1 MKKGFVLKKI
11 VFVPLFLFLL
21 AFAGWYVVVRM
32 PNVCVEDEKGKEL
45 FVPTGADFDSLLS
58 ILERDTV
65 LCHPTTF
72 RLLARRKRL
81 PTHVSPG
88 HYIIRRGMNNN
99 TLINMLRGGFQDAVR
114 VTLHNIRTVE
124 ELAGVVARQLEPDSA
139 AFLSVLKDSAFIAGF
154 GFDTATVIALF
165 LPDTYEFYWNTSPRR
180 FVRKMYREYM
190 RFWDEERRRKAV
202 ALNLNPVEVAT
213 LASIVQEEV
222 IHDDEM
228 PRVAGV
234 YLNRMRKGMRL
245 QADPTVK
252 FALREKGRKR
262 ILKKDLHID
271 SPYNTYRYA
280 GLPPG
285 PIRMPSKAAID
296 AVLNAEKHSY
306 IYFCAKDDF
315 SGYHNFARNLKEH
328 NRNARLY
335 RRALNKKRIY
345 R

>member
-1 MKKGFVLKKI
+1 MLKKI
-11 VFVPLFLFLL
+11 IYVLLFLSFL
-21 AFAGWYVVVRM
+21 AVAAWYAVVRM
-32 PNVCVEDEKGKEL
+32 PNVCVAENQQKEL
-45 FVPTGADFDSLLS
+45 FVPTGTDYDSLLV
-58 ILERDTV
+58 ILERDSV
-65 LCHPTTF
+65 LCRSSTF
-72 RLLARRKRL
+72 LLLARRKHL
-81 PTHVSPG
+81 PTHVHPG
-88 HYIIRRGMNNN
+88 HYVIRAGMNNN
-99 TLINMLRGGFQDAVR
+99 ELINMLRGGFQDAVR
-114 VTLHNIRTVE
+114 VTLHNIHTLE
-124 ELAGVVARQLEPDSA
+124 ELAGVVAQQLEPDSL
-139 AFLSVLKDSAFIAGF
+139 AFLALLKDSAFIAGY
-154 GFDTATVIALF
+154 GFDTNTVIALF
-165 LPDTYEFYWNTSPRR
+165 LPDTYEFYWTTSPQR
-180 FVRKMYREYM
+180 FVRKMYREYKH
-190 RFWDEERRRKAV
+190 FWDDDRRSRAE
-202 ALNLNPVEVAT
+202 ALGLTPVEVTT

-234 YLNRMRKGMRL
+234 YLNRLRKGMRL

-252 FALREKGRKR
+252 FALKEVGRKR
-262 ILKKDLHID
+262 ILKKDLHIN

-296 AVLNAEKHSY
+296 AVLNAEQHKY

-315 SGYHNFARNLKEH
+315 SGYHNFARTLSEH

>member
-1 MKKGFVLKKI
+1 MMLKKT
-11 VFVPLFLFLL
+11 VYSLLVLLFLL
-21 AFAGWYVVVRM
+21 AAAWYGVVRM
-32 PNVCVEDEKGKEL
+32 PNVCIRGEKGKEL
-45 FVPTGADFDSLLS
+45 YISTGTGFDSLLV
-58 ILERDTV
+58 ILQRDTL
-65 LCHPTTF
+65 LCRPATF
-72 RLLARRKRL
+72 VWLARRKRL
-81 PTHVSPG
+81 PSHIHPG
-88 HYIIRRGMNNN
+88 RYLIRRGMNNN

-124 ELAGVVARQLEPDSA
+124 ALAGVVARQLEPDSA

-234 YLNRMRKGMRL
+234 YLNRLRKGMRL